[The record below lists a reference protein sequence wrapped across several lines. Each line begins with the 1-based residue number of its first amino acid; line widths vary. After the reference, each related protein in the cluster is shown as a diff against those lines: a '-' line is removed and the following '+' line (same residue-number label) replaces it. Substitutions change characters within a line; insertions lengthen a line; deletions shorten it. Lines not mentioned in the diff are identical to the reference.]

1 MFRVYIPD
9 VSETV
14 TDSAAVAR
22 VAYAEL
28 LARDD
33 LIDSPCRAIMER
45 DGKPYYVSEFAA
57 PVGAGRIHPEAPL
70 DPYGEP
76 EDCERVAKWRPRV
89 C

>member
-1 MFRVYIPD
+1 MYRVYIPD

-33 LIDSPCRAIMER
+33 LIDSPCRAVMER
-45 DGKPYYVSEFAA
+45 DGQTYYVSDFAA
-57 PVGAGRIHPEAPL
+57 PVGAGRIHPAAPL
-70 DPYGEP
+70 DPYGDET
-76 EDCERVAKWRPRV
+76 DCARVAAWRPRV